1 MEINDFSAG
10 HAVSAINPSIVA
22 PTGANWRVVVENSGT
37 CTTVK
42 RGQSFVLNSSNAI
55 IGRDPLSDIQLDDP
69 TVSRRHLSVRRDG
82 QVATIHNLS
91 SKSTSYLNSVP
102 LFPGESTSFSDS
114 NLRIQLGRAI
124 IRLEPVPDVGIVGEV
139 LMDEATT
146 QPFSHAALDPML
158 SIVWEHDHC
167 HIRCHGRLMDLFPT
181 SARIL
186 GLLCETPAEPV
197 HKSELRKL
205 VGPAPQLEQQITYIR
220 RAFASMIDA
229 GVLSVD
235 EVRKQVRENSVGAHL
250 KRLDTMD
257 VPSLLRWFVCAK
269 RGFGYVLH
277 AQSGLVRC
285 SGVPYYLML
294 QPGAPGVSSE
304 MSCA

>member
-1 MEINDFSAG
+1 MEINELAAG
-10 HAVSAINPSIVA
+10 QSVTAINPSIVA
-22 PTGANWRVVVENSGT
+22 PVGASWRVVVENSGK
-37 CTTVK
+37 CTTV
-42 RGQSFVLNSSNAI
+42 RPGQSFVLNSNNAI

-82 QVATIHNLS
+82 TMSTIHNLS

-124 IRLEPVPDVGIVGEV
+124 IRLERVPDLGLAGPV
-139 LMDEATT
+139 MTDEAAT
-146 QPFSHAALDPML
+146 QPFTHAALDPML
-158 SIVWEHDHC
+158 SVVWEHDHC

-229 GVLSVD
+229 GVLTV
-235 EVRKQVRENSVGAHL
+235 EEIRKQVRENSVGAHL

-277 AQSGLVRC
+277 AKSGLVRC
-285 SGVPYYLML
+285 SGEPYYLML
-294 QPGAPGVSSE
+294 QPGAPGVARE